1 MRVLAL
7 LLTASLF
14 VLTLACEDSE
24 QEPTPVPTAASTSI
38 PTQTPDMSA
47 TVSTEGATTMAVE
60 APIDATETA
69 SVEATKE
76 SDPTPTPTPQPAL
89 TPDSAPTPTPT
100 ATPTPTP
107 TPRPTVT
114 PVALPA
120 KEVLPAATAAAKGAH
135 SGHLEGEFTVEVEF
149 EKAKYVLS
157 ISVAGVFHTPVSA
170 HVSATHNIQRSGGVD
185 NNFILVGDQWYGL
198 DHIDSQGW
206 TEEWITVGDHV
217 YVFGPFGDDA
227 RHRRGSPLAH
237 GIKVAFE
244 LFDLFEF
251 DLLDSDGEIS
261 KLEKELDGESVYYL
275 SGPPAQ
281 VGSYPVLGRAD
292 GLGWHTWFYLSDPV
306 APDGRHSV
314 SFSGRGI
321 DGVVDYWIGVED
333 HLLRK
338 LEISAVSLGG
348 PGTIRLNG
356 FVTLSDYGK
365 PVDIRPPVPEGI
377 DDHGNSPATATEIPL
392 GDSVDGVVDS
402 WLDSDYFRFQAEE
415 GRLYDIVASDE
426 VPSNGAYG
434 ITTTLLGPDG
444 ITPESIIAGSSSWLG
459 GTEFVWQAS
468 ASGTYYLVVESGHQG
483 MDVYT
488 LAIVVQ
494 PDDHGNSPETA
505 TEISVGESVDGA
517 VDSRFDSDYFRF
529 QAEEG
534 LLYHLGVSDEGY
546 GITATLLGPDG
557 ITPELAIAESSD
569 WPGTRIVWQAPA
581 SDTYYLRIIGDNQWV
596 DVYTLTI
603 TLLPEEDDYGDSPS
617 TAREVGVGEA
627 VEGMIGH
634 PDDRDYFKLM
644 PIEGQ
649 VYRIEVS
656 SHLQHN
662 RPNVALHGPGGP
674 LHETSSIYGPDP
686 ATARI
691 LWAAPPRGDYYI
703 SVELPDSAD
712 VGSYTLR
719 VITVTDIV
727 DDHSDGAANATGLS
741 MGETVSGALDYE
753 FDLDYF
759 KFRAE
764 EGQGYKFYKPRTSGS
779 AYLRLYAPDGFTPE
793 PWEKYIWGSD
803 GFGYLWMAR
812 EGGTYYLEVWHD
824 SGETGEYSI
833 TASPVEAGPDDHG
846 NDAETAT
853 DISIGEI
860 VQGNMDHEFDLDYFR
875 FWVNE
880 GQKYRLHVDH
890 QTLEGDPTRTETEVK
905 TYAADG
911 ITESSDF
918 SSYSRSSTYEGT
930 TLEWVANI
938 SSEQF
943 FEVKNGFGTLGTYTI
958 VVDAVGG

>member
-1 MRVLAL
+1 MRVLVL

-24 QEPTPVPTAASTSI
+24 QEPTPVPTATPTSI
-38 PTQTPDMSA
+38 PTQTPDASA
-47 TVSTEGATTMAVE
+47 TAAAATTA
-60 APIDATETA
+60 AETPVDP
-69 SVEATKE
+69 SETTKVEATRE
-76 SDPTPTPTPQPAL
+76 PDQTPTLAPQPRLTRVPTPPPT
-89 TPDSAPTPTPT
+89 
-100 ATPTPTP
+100 
-107 TPRPTVT
+107 PTVT
-114 PVALPA
+114 PVALSA
-120 KEVLPAATAAAKGAH
+120 KAVLPAATAAAKGAH

-149 EKAKYVLS
+149 EEAKYVLS
-157 ISVAGVFHTPVSA
+157 ITVAGVFHTPESA
-170 HVSATHNIQRSGGVD
+170 HMSATHSIQRSGGVD
-185 NNFILVGDQWYGL
+185 NQFILVGDQWYGL
-198 DHIDSQGW
+198 DHIGSQGW

-227 RHRRGSPLAH
+227 RHRRGSPLAPE
-237 GIKVAFE
+237 IEVAFE
-244 LFDLFEF
+244 ILDLFKF
-251 DLLDSDGEIS
+251 DLLESDGEIS
-261 KLEKELDGESVYYL
+261 GRAREFDGESVYYL

-281 VGSYPVLGRAD
+281 AGSYPVLGRAD
-292 GLGWHTWFYLSDPV
+292 GLGWHTWFYLSDPA
-306 APDGRHSV
+306 APDGRRSV

-321 DGVVDYWIGVED
+321 DGVVDYWIGVAD
-333 HLLRK
+333 HLLRR

-365 PVDIRPPVPEGI
+365 PVDIRPPVPEGV
-377 DDHGNSPATATEIPL
+377 DDHGNSPGTATEISV
-392 GDSVDGVVDS
+392 GESVDGVVDS
-402 WLDSDYFRFQAEE
+402 WLDSDYFQFQAEE
-415 GRLYDIVASDE
+415 ERIYDIVALDE
-426 VPSNGAYG
+426 AQPNGAYG
-434 ITTTLLGPDG
+434 ITATLLGPDG
-444 ITPESIIAGSSSWLG
+444 ITPESIITGSSSWLG

-483 MDVYT
+483 LDVYT

-494 PDDHGNSPETA
+494 PDDHGNSPEAA
-505 TEISVGESVDGA
+505 TEISVGESADGT
-517 VDSRFDSDYFRF
+517 VDSRFESDYFRF

-534 LLYHLGVSDEGY
+534 RLYHMGVSDEGY

-581 SDTYYLRIIGDNQWV
+581 SDTYYLRIKGDNQWV

-617 TAREVGVGEA
+617 TAREIGVGEA

-634 PDDRDYFKLM
+634 PHDLDYFKLM

-741 MGETVSGALDYE
+741 IGETVRGALDYE

-759 KFRAE
+759 KFRVE
-764 EGQGYKFYKPRTSGS
+764 EGQGYKVYISQTSGFFI
-779 AYLRLYAPDGFTPE
+779 LTLYAPDGFTPE
-793 PWEKYIWGSD
+793 PTEKYIYTVD
-803 GFGYLWMAR
+803 GYGLRWIAS
-812 EGGTYYLEVWHD
+812 EGGTYYLEVSD
-824 SGETGEYSI
+824 NYGETGEYTI
-833 TASPVEAGPDDHG
+833 TVTAVEADPDDHG
-846 NDAETAT
+846 NDTQTAT
-853 DISIGEI
+853 DISIGET
-860 VQGNMDHEFDLDYFR
+860 VLGNMDNELDLDYFR
-875 FWVNE
+875 FMATE
-880 GQKYRLHVDH
+880 GREYRTHVDH
-890 QTLEGDPTRTETEVK
+890 QTLEQARVMI
-905 TYAADG
+905 YAADG
-911 ITESSDF
+911 TTLPSNF
-918 SSYSRSSTYEGT
+918 SRSNT
-930 TLEWVANI
+930 TWEWRADT
-938 SSEQF
+938 SSEYF
-943 FEVKNGFGTLGTYTI
+943 FEVESRFGSLGTYII